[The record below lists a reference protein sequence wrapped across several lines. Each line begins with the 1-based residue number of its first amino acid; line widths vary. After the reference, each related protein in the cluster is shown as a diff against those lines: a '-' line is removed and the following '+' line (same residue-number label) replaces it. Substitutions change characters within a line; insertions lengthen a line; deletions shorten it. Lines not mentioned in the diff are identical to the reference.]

1 MGKVI
6 IQSEYTTQNPI
17 TMIGK
22 EAGICWGADITDDNK
37 NYKRGLECLENGHS
51 SSRTST
57 PFWMGTPPE

>member
-37 NYKRGLECLENGHS
+37 NRSEERRVGKEC
-51 SSRTST
+51 
-57 PFWMGTPPE
+57 